1 MHGGRQVDAACFRAT
16 RNKNEAYEN
25 MPVVRCKP
33 HSCSF
38 PLFFC
43 SLVCTVSVNNN
54 DTDFIFQPDVLI
66 RLEGNRVRCFCC
78 DTKFL
83 ELLES
88 VRLCEQKRNKCEGL
102 NKKYRL
108 RRIIL

>member
-1 MHGGRQVDAACFRAT
+1 MECMAEGRWMPPVSGLLGTRTKPMKICLSYVVNRTRALS
-16 RNKNEAYEN
+16 
-25 MPVVRCKP
+25 P
-33 HSCSF
+33 F
-38 PLFFC
+38 FFC

-66 RLEGNRVRCFCC
+66 RLEGNRARCFCF

-88 VRLCEQKRNKCEGL
+88 IRLIDFAENA
-102 NKKYRL
+102 
-108 RRIIL
+108 

>member
-1 MHGGRQVDAACFRAT
+1 MHGGRQVNAACFRAT

-66 RLEGNRVRCFCC
+66 RLEGNRIVSAS
-78 DTKFL
+78 T
-83 ELLES
+83 
-88 VRLCEQKRNKCEGL
+88 RNFSNFSNPLDFAE
-102 NKKYRL
+102 NA
-108 RRIIL
+108 